1 MFSIHMCF
9 QDNSPPTFKNELI
22 IERGASLQLR
32 PSLEALRRE
41 AVDLETQI
49 RQLQVR
55 KPITLK
61 RFLPMTIKM
70 NTNFLICAFFPMSL
84 LSLSLAIIVN

>member
-1 MFSIHMCF
+1 MCF

-55 KPITLK
+55 KPIT
-61 RFLPMTIKM
+61 
-70 NTNFLICAFFPMSL
+70 
-84 LSLSLAIIVN
+84 

>member
-1 MFSIHMCF
+1 MFFNSHVF

-55 KPITLK
+55 NPI
-61 RFLPMTIKM
+61 I
-70 NTNFLICAFFPMSL
+70 
-84 LSLSLAIIVN
+84 